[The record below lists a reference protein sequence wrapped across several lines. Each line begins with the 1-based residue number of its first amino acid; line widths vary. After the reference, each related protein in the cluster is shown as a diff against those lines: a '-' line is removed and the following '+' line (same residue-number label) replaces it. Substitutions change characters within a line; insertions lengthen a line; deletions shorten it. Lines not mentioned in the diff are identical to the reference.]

1 MLPETKRDDTMDI
14 SKNTLEV
21 IRVQRTEY
29 RGKDLVDFR
38 LWVQSDEPGG
48 EYIPTK
54 KGISFRREL
63 LGEVSGRY
71 VRCGTTKRPPAVN
84 RRRVR
89 VFRLPRLLR
98 RGL

>member
-1 MLPETKRDDTMDI
+1 MDI

-63 LGEVSGRY
+63 LGEVLRAL
-71 VRCGTTKRPPAVN
+71 RTLRDDQETTGSESEA
-84 RRRVR
+84 
-89 VFRLPRLLR
+89 
-98 RGL
+98 G